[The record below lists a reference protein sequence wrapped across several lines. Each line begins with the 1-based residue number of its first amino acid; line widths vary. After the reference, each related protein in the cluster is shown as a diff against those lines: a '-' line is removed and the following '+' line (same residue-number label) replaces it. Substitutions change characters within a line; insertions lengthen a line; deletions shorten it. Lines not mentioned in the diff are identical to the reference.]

1 MQMVFLAISSKI
13 SKHSAYP
20 NKVIQELHMVAMFLM
35 DEDKIG
41 NICWKSHKYDFCK
54 VWFELAK

>member
-41 NICWKSHKYDFCK
+41 NIC
-54 VWFELAK
+54 